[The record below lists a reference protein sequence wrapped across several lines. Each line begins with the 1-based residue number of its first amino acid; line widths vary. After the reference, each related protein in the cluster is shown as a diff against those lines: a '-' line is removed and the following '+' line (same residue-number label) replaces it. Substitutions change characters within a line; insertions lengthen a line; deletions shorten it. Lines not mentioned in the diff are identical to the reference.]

1 MAITKL
7 VLDRQAAGR
16 VFTFGSATASANLS
30 LAKATGDSTDTVVLT
45 SEGSAD
51 IKGNLDLTG
60 SLEVKGTLLV
70 EGASSFLGTLD
81 VNSNRIENVAAP
93 VSGGD
98 AANKTYVD
106 DAVSGISLD
115 LTDLETTASALVL
128 DVTALEA
135 TASALTL
142 DVTALETTASALV
155 LDVTALEATA
165 SSLASDITSI
175 QGDITT
181 LQGDVSDLEASQSL
195 YALLSGGNTF
205 SGQQVFSDNVIV
217 QGDFTVN
224 GTQTIINSTVV
235 DIQDN
240 IISLNGAGSTYGG
253 IEVNDATA
261 PNAVS
266 GSLLWDSIND
276 KWIAGPK
283 GSEKDLLAADLGTNG
298 QVLTIVNGVA
308 EFATQTA
315 TVVFKRLSVS
325 GTQNGSNKTFYGAAT
340 ANFVSNSEQVI
351 LNGIVLMPGAGAD
364 YTTNLVGTSLEI
376 IFTNDFPAPLADDN
390 LQIFATC

>member
-30 LAKATGDSTDTVVLT
+30 LAKATGDSVNTVVLT

-70 EGASSFLGTLD
+70 EGGSRFLGTLD
-81 VNSNRIENVAAP
+81 VNSNRIENIAAP

-106 DAVSGISLD
+106 NAVSGISLD
-115 LTDLETTASALVL
+115 LTDLEATASALVSDITSLEETTGALAL

-135 TASALTL
+135 TASTLTT
-142 DVTALETTASALV
+142 DVSM
-155 LDVTALEATA
+155 
-165 SSLASDITSI
+165 I
-175 QGDITT
+175 QGDITV
-181 LQGDVSDLEASQSL
+181 LYQDIADLETTQSL
-195 YALLSGGNTF
+195 FALLSCGNTF
-205 SGQQVFSDNVIV
+205 SGQQVFSDDVIV
-217 QGDFTVN
+217 QGNFTVN
-224 GTQTIINSTVV
+224 GTQTIIDSTVV

-266 GSLLWDSIND
+266 GSLLWDSVND

-283 GSEKDLLAADLGTNG
+283 GSEKDLLAANLGTNG
-298 QVLTIVNGVA
+298 QVLTVVNGVA
-308 EFATQTA
+308 SFATPTA

-340 ANFVSNSEQVI
+340 ANFVPNSEQVI